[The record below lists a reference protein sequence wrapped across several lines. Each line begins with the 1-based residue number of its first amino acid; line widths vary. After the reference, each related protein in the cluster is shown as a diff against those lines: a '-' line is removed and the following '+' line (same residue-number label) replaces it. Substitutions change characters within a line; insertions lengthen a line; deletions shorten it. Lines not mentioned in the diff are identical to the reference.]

1 MTWSGWES
9 LGGVLTSSPSVASWA
24 PNRLDVF
31 VRGTDNALW
40 HKWWNN
46 GWSGWESLGGV
57 LTSAPAAVSWG
68 PNRIDIFVRGT
79 DNALWH
85 KWWNN
90 GWSAW
95 EKLGGILTSGPAV
108 CSWASD
114 RIDVFVRGTDSALW
128 HKWWDNGW
136 SHWESLG
143 GTLTSGPGV
152 SSWAPNRL
160 DVFARGTNSAMWHKW
175 WENGWSGWESLGG
188 VLTSDPDAASWGTA
202 RIDTFVRGTDS
213 ALWHKWW
220 SDTSA
225 RLPFNMQPQ
234 QQSNWCWAA
243 VSTSVA
249 EYFDSGSGWTQCLVA
264 NGELGRSDCCG
275 TGAGGP
281 CNVYGF
287 LDTSLSRVGHFDK
300 ITSGT
305 ATRAQVSGEITEGR
319 PVGVRTAW
327 SGGGAH
333 FLAIIGTL
341 PNNFYAVDDSIYG
354 KSDVSEATFKTA
366 YQGSGSWTHTYYTR

>member
-9 LGGVLTSSPSVASWA
+9 LGGVLDSSPAVASWA
-24 PNRLDVF
+24 PNRLDLF
-31 VRGTDNALW
+31 VVGTDSALWHKWWNNGWSGWESLGGTLTSDPAAVSWGTNRIDIFARGTNSALW

-57 LTSAPAAVSWG
+57 IASDPAAVSW
-68 PNRIDIFVRGT
+68 
-79 DNALWH
+79 
-85 KWWNN
+85 
-90 GWSAW
+90 
-95 EKLGGILTSGPAV
+95 
-108 CSWASD
+108 ASN
-114 RIDVFVRGTDSALW
+114 RIDVFVRGTNSALW

-136 SHWESLG
+136 SGWESLG
-143 GTLTSGPGV
+143 GVITSGPAV

-160 DVFARGTNSAMWHKW
+160 DVFARGTDSALWHKW
-175 WENGWSGWESLGG
+175 FENGWSGWESLGG
-188 VLTSDPDAASWGTA
+188 VITSDPDAASWGTA
-202 RIDTFVRGTDS
+202 RIDAFIRGTDS

-220 SDTSA
+220 TDRSA
-225 RLPFNMQPQ
+225 RLPFNMQAQ

-249 EYFDSGSGWTQCLVA
+249 EYFDSGSGWTQCKVA

-275 TGAGGP
+275 TGASGP
-281 CNVYGF
+281 CNVYGT
-287 LDTSLSRVGHFDK
+287 LDTSLTRVGHLDHMAG
-300 ITSGT
+300 GT
-305 ATRAQVSGEITEGR
+305 ATYSTVTSEVAEGR
-319 PVGVRTAW
+319 PVGARTAW

-341 PNNFYAVDDSIYG
+341 PGNFYAVDDPIYG

-366 YQGSGSWTHTYYTR
+366 YQGTGSWTHTYFTR